1 MMEHSKA
8 APLIWIIAGES
19 SGDLYGARLAQDIR
33 KTRPQAR
40 IAGMGGVKM
49 KNAGVDILVDSSELG
64 VIGLIEVLGSIFK
77 FIRIMLYLVREAKK
91 QRPDAVVLIDYP
103 GFNIRFAKRLKK
115 AGIPVVWYISPQ
127 VWVWRHAIRT
137 GFFFF
142 PEAGEAKR
150 SVCFSRCLRRLHC

>member
-77 FIRIMLYLVREAKK
+77 FIRIMLYLVHEAKK

-103 GFNIRFAKRLKK
+103 GFNIRFAKRLKR
-115 AGIPVVWYISPQ
+115 AGIPVVWYIARRCGSGGN
-127 VWVWRHAIRT
+127 RI
-137 GFFFF
+137 
-142 PEAGEAKR
+142 
-150 SVCFSRCLRRLHC
+150 SRNLRITARK

>member
-77 FIRIMLYLVREAKK
+77 FILKAAKSRTK
-91 QRPDAVVLIDYP
+91 ISANQ
-103 GFNIRFAKRLKK
+103 KRKN
-115 AGIPVVWYISPQ
+115 
-127 VWVWRHAIRT
+127 
-137 GFFFF
+137 
-142 PEAGEAKR
+142 
-150 SVCFSRCLRRLHC
+150 SVPTPLC